1 MFAVLLLVVALT
13 NLAALFFYYG
23 FRDEAAAVGAA
34 TQAAEQIIVIRRM
47 LERAPTRQDQ
57 IELLQRLNS
66 PVMRMTFNSQP
77 LVRESDRQLPS
88 RIFLRVL
95 RREFPRDAEI
105 RADSLF
111 EDRAF
116 ENLPFMEAMDQVTD
130 RDPHYPMGDFSAGA
144 APNGGSQNGSGQDV
158 PEDFSQ
164 SPIAGAK
171 ENGARD
177 QGFFSSRAFHS
188 LRSLG
193 GTLPVADAA
202 MFRVSVRP
210 PNSTRWFNARVV
222 LNIAEPYGL
231 TAFPSWL
238 AAVSVL
244 IMGVALW
251 GVSRATGPLSV
262 FASAAERLGVD
273 VNAEPL
279 NEKGPPEVR
288 RATRAFNTMQTRV
301 KRYIQDRTQMLAA
314 ISHDLRTPITRLRL
328 RAEFVD
334 DDQQREKMMH
344 DLNEMEAMI
353 AETLVFARD
362 DAANEPA
369 SHIDVA
375 AVVANLCGELRFSGR
390 EVTYAGPDSHEF
402 LTRPLA
408 FKRAISNLIDNAIKY
423 GNTAH
428 VTLAP
433 SPAELRLY
441 VDDTGP
447 GIPVNEMDRVFQPFV
462 RLESSRSRE
471 TGGAGLGLTIAR
483 NAIRSMGGDVELE
496 NRAAGVVPHLGAGLR
511 VTVVLPVAGAEQAA
525 AD

>member
-1 MFAVLLLVVALT
+1 MKWIPPLSLRARVFAVLLLVVVGT

-66 PVMRMTFNSQP
+66 PVMRMTFNSEP
-77 LVRESDRQLPS
+77 VVRVSDRQLPS

-111 EDRAF
+111 DDRAF

-130 RDPHYPMGDFSAGA
+130 RDPHYPMGDGLT
-144 APNGGSQNGSGQDV
+144 PQNG
-158 PEDFSQ
+158 
-164 SPIAGAK
+164 
-171 ENGARD
+171 ENHDIPDEFNDRRARSRD
-177 QGFFSSRAFHS
+177 DRNRDNGFFSRRAFHR

-244 IMGVALW
+244 IMGVAVW

-279 NEKGPPEVR
+279 KEKGSPEVR

-334 DDQQREKMMH
+334 DDEQRGKMMH

-369 SHIDVA
+369 SYIDVA
-375 AVVANLCGELRFSGR
+375 AVVANVCGELRFSGR
-390 EVTYAGPDSHEF
+390 EVNYTGPDSYEF

-408 FKRAISNLIDNAIKY
+408 FKRAISNLIDNALKY
-423 GNTAH
+423 GKTAQ

-433 SPAELRLY
+433 SAGEVRLY
-441 VDDTGP
+441 VDDTGS
-447 GIPVNEMDRVFQPFV
+447 GIPPHEMDRVFQPFV
-462 RLESSRSRE
+462 RLETSRSRE

-496 NRAAGVVPHLGAGLR
+496 NRTEGGLR
-511 VTVVLPVAGAEQAA
+511 VTVVLPIAGAEQHTKA
-525 AD
+525 

>member
-1 MFAVLLLVVALT
+1 MRLPPLSLRARVFAVLLLVVAGT

-23 FRDEAAAVGAA
+23 FRDEWAAVGAA
-34 TQAAEQIIVIRRM
+34 TQGAEQIIVIRRM
-47 LERAPTRQDQ
+47 LERAPTRQEQ

-66 PVMRMTFNSQP
+66 PVMRMTFNTQP
-77 LVRESDRQLPS
+77 LVKNSDRQLPS
-88 RIFLRVL
+88 RIFLRAL

-111 EDRAF
+111 DDRAF

-130 RDPHYPMGDFSAGA
+130 MDPHFPLGDPSQGQQSADSHTIPEGFPPSPAASPSEERPRDSGEFS
-144 APNGGSQNGSGQDV
+144 
-158 PEDFSQ
+158 
-164 SPIAGAK
+164 
-171 ENGARD
+171 R
-177 QGFFSSRAFHS
+177 RAIHS

-193 GTLPVADAA
+193 GTLPVADAV

-210 PNSTRWFNARVV
+210 VNSTRWFNARVV
-222 LNIAEPYGL
+222 LNIAEPPGL
-231 TAFPSWL
+231 TAFPYWL

-244 IMGVALW
+244 LMGVALW
-251 GVSRATGPLSV
+251 GVSRATAPLPV
-262 FASAAERLGVD
+262 FAAAAERLGVD

-279 NEKGPPEVR
+279 SEKGPPEVR
-288 RATRAFNTMQTRV
+288 RATRAFNTMQMRV

-369 SHIDVA
+369 SHIDAA
-375 AVVANLCGELRFSGR
+375 AVVASLCSDLSFSGR
-390 EVTYAGPDSHEF
+390 EVAYTGPDSFEF

-408 FKRAISNLIDNAIKY
+408 FKRAITNLVDNALKY
-423 GNTAH
+423 GKTAQ

-433 SPAELRLY
+433 AAGELRIY
-441 VDDTGP
+441 IDDTGP
-447 GIPVNEMDRVFQPFV
+447 GVPPHEMDRVFQPFV
-462 RLESSRSRE
+462 RLEGSRSRE

-483 NAIRSMGGDVELE
+483 NAIRSMGGDVDLM
-496 NRAAGVVPHLGAGLR
+496 NRTEGGLR
-511 VTVVLPVAGAEQAA
+511 VTVSLPVAGAETEGTA
-525 AD
+525 

>member
-1 MFAVLLLVVALT
+1 MKSLPPLSLRARVFGVLLLVVVGT

-66 PVMRMTFNSQP
+66 PVMRMTFNETP
-77 LVRESDRQLPS
+77 LVEVSDKQLPS
-88 RIFLRVL
+88 SIFLRVL

-111 EDRAF
+111 DDRAF
-116 ENLPFMEAMDQVTD
+116 ENLPFMESMGQVTD
-130 RDPHYPMGDFSAGA
+130 RDPHFPWGEPLQATDQA
-144 APNGGSQNGSGQDV
+144 AESHAI
-158 PEDFSQ
+158 PEDF
-164 SPIAGAK
+164 PKA
-171 ENGARD
+171 ARTD
-177 QGFFSSRAFHS
+177 ERSRSTALSRRVFQR

-210 PNSTRWFNARVV
+210 PNSSRWFNARVV
-222 LNIAEPYGL
+222 LNIAQPYGL
-231 TAFPSWL
+231 SAFPSWL

-244 IMGVALW
+244 IMAVALW
-251 GVSRATGPLSV
+251 GVGRATGPLSV

-334 DDQQREKMMH
+334 DDVQRGKMMN

-353 AETLVFARD
+353 AETLIFARD

-375 AVVANLCGELRFSGR
+375 AVVASLCGDLLFSGR
-390 EVTYAGPDSHEF
+390 EVTYSGPDSFEF

-408 FKRAISNLIDNAIKY
+408 FKRAISNLIDNALKY
-423 GNTAH
+423 GKTAH
-428 VTLAP
+428 VTLVP
-433 SPAELRLY
+433 SPTEMLIF
-441 VDDTGP
+441 VEDTGP
-447 GIPVNEMDRVFQPFV
+447 GIPPQEMDRVFQPFV
-462 RLESSRSRE
+462 RLETSRSRE

-483 NAIRSMGGDVELE
+483 NAIRSMGGDVELA
-496 NRAAGVVPHLGAGLR
+496 NRPQGGLR
-511 VTVVLPVAGAEQAA
+511 VTVGMPVAGPGPYSPA
-525 AD
+525 

>member
-1 MFAVLLLVVALT
+1 MFAVLLLVVIGT

-23 FRDEAAAVGAA
+23 FRDEIAAGGAA
-34 TQAAEQIIVIRRM
+34 SQAAEQIIVIRRM
-47 LERAPTRQDQ
+47 IERAPTRQDQ

-77 LVRESDRQLPS
+77 LVRNSDRQLPS
-88 RIFLRVL
+88 RIFVRAL

-111 EDRAF
+111 DDQAF

-130 RDPHYPMGDFSAGA
+130 MDPNFPLGDR
-144 APNGGSQNGSGQDV
+144 SQTA
-158 PEDFSQ
+158 PEDAHIIPDDFPRAPEAATRDETPREAGLFS
-164 SPIAGAK
+164 
-171 ENGARD
+171 R
-177 QGFFSSRAFHS
+177 RAFHN

-210 PNSTRWFNARVV
+210 ANSTRWFNARVV
-222 LNIAEPYGL
+222 LNIAEPPGL
-231 TAFPSWL
+231 TAFPYWL

-244 IMGVALW
+244 LMGVALW
-251 GVSRATGPLSV
+251 GVSRATAPLSV

-279 NEKGPPEVR
+279 REKGPPEVR

-334 DDQQREKMMH
+334 DDEQRGKMMN

-375 AVVANLCGELRFSGR
+375 AVIASLCGDLRFAGR
-390 EVTYAGPDSHEF
+390 DATYTGPDSLEF

-408 FKRAISNLIDNAIKY
+408 FKRAITNLVDNALKY
-423 GNTAH
+423 GKTAQ

-433 SPAELRLY
+433 SASELRIF

-447 GIPVNEMDRVFQPFV
+447 GVPPHEMDRVFQPFV
-462 RLESSRSRE
+462 RLEGSRSRE

-483 NAIRSMGGDVELE
+483 NAIRSMGGDVELT
-496 NRAAGVVPHLGAGLR
+496 NRSEGGLR
-511 VTVVLPVAGAEQAA
+511 VTVSLPVAGAEPHATA
-525 AD
+525 

>member
-1 MFAVLLLVVALT
+1 MKFIPLLSLRARVFAVLLLVVVGT

-47 LERAPTRQDQ
+47 LERAPTRQDS

-66 PVMRMTFNSQP
+66 PVMRMTFNDQP
-77 LVRESDRQLPS
+77 LVRVSDRQLPS

-111 EDRAF
+111 DDQAF
-116 ENLPFMEAMDQVTD
+116 ENLPFMESMDQVTD
-130 RDPHYPMGDFSAGA
+130 RDPLFPLGEEQATAQDNGNLAIPDAFNERSARPGEDR
-144 APNGGSQNGSGQDV
+144 NRDGGFV
-158 PEDFSQ
+158 
-164 SPIAGAK
+164 
-171 ENGARD
+171 R
-177 QGFFSSRAFHS
+177 RAFHS

-210 PNSTRWFNARVV
+210 PNSQRWFNARVV

-251 GVSRATGPLSV
+251 GVSRATAPISV

-279 NEKGPPEVR
+279 REGGTPEVR

-334 DDQQREKMMH
+334 DDEQREKMMH

-390 EVTYAGPDSHEF
+390 EINYSGPDSFEF

-408 FKRAISNLIDNAIKY
+408 FKRAITNLIDNALKY
-423 GNTAH
+423 GHTAH

-433 SPAELRLY
+433 TAGELRIY
-441 VDDTGP
+441 VDDTGA
-447 GIPVNEMDRVFQPFV
+447 GIPVHEMDRVFQPFV

-483 NAIRSMGGDVELE
+483 NAIRSMGGDVELA
-496 NRAAGVVPHLGAGLR
+496 NRPEGGLR
-511 VTVVLPVAGAEQAA
+511 VTVILPVAGAEPSTKA
-525 AD
+525 

>member
-1 MFAVLLLVVALT
+1 VFAVLLLVVAGT

-23 FRDEAAAVGAA
+23 FRDEVAAGGAA

-77 LVRESDRQLPS
+77 LVRNSDSQLTS
-88 RIFLRVL
+88 RIFLRAL

-111 EDRAF
+111 DDRAF

-130 RDPHYPMGDFSAGA
+130 MDPHFPLGDPAQGEVA
-144 APNGGSQNGSGQDV
+144 ADTHTI
-158 PEDFSQ
+158 PEDFPRPPATAQ
-164 SPIAGAK
+164 G
-171 ENGARD
+171 EERGRD
-177 QGFFSSRAFHS
+177 DGFSRRAIHS

-193 GTLPVADAA
+193 GTLPVADSA

-210 PNSTRWFNARVV
+210 VNSTRWFNARVV
-222 LNIAEPYGL
+222 LNIADPPGL
-231 TAFPSWL
+231 TAFPYWL

-244 IMGVALW
+244 LMGVALW
-251 GVSRATGPLSV
+251 GVSRATAPLPV
-262 FASAAERLGVD
+262 FAAAAERLGVD

-279 NEKGPPEVR
+279 SEKGPPEVR

-334 DDQQREKMMH
+334 DDEQRGKMMH

-375 AVVANLCGELRFSGR
+375 AVVASLCSDLSFSGR
-390 EVTYAGPDSHEF
+390 EVAYAGPDSFEF

-408 FKRAISNLIDNAIKY
+408 FKRAITNLVDNALKY
-423 GNTAH
+423 GKTAQ
-428 VTLAP
+428 VTMAP
-433 SPAELRLY
+433 AAGELRIY

-447 GIPVNEMDRVFQPFV
+447 GVPPHEMDRVFQPFV

-483 NAIRSMGGDVELE
+483 NAIRSMGGDVELT
-496 NRAAGVVPHLGAGLR
+496 NRAEGGLR
-511 VTVVLPVAGAEQAA
+511 VTVSLPVAGGEQHGTA
-525 AD
+525 

>member
-1 MFAVLLLVVALT
+1 MRLVPPLSLRTRVFAVLLLVVVGT

-23 FRDEAAAVGAA
+23 FRDETVAIGAA

-47 LERAPTRQDQ
+47 IERAPTRQDQ

-66 PVMRMTFNSQP
+66 PVMRMTFNDQP
-77 LVRESDRQLPS
+77 LVRVSDRQLPS

-111 EDRAF
+111 DDRAF
-116 ENLPFMEAMDQVTD
+116 DNLPFVEALGLVSDN
-130 RDPHYPMGDFSAGA
+130 DPHFPLGDLQRAPQSAGA
-144 APNGGSQNGSGQDV
+144 DDFPPVTRHNEDRNGGI
-158 PEDFSQ
+158 FSRRVFQ
-164 SPIAGAK
+164 
-171 ENGARD
+171 
-177 QGFFSSRAFHS
+177 S

-210 PNSTRWFNARVV
+210 PNSTRWINARVV
-222 LNIAEPYGL
+222 LNIAEPYSL

-279 NEKGPPEVR
+279 SEKGPPEVR
-288 RATRAFNTMQTRV
+288 RASLAFNTMQMRV
-301 KRYIQDRTQMLAA
+301 KRYIKDRTQMLAA

-334 DDQQREKMMH
+334 DDEQREKMMN

-375 AVVANLCGELRFSGR
+375 AVVAALCGELRFSGR
-390 EVTYAGPDSHEF
+390 EVGYAGPDSFEF

-408 FKRAISNLIDNAIKY
+408 FKRAISNLIDNALKY
-423 GNTAH
+423 GRTAQ

-433 SPAELRLY
+433 SGAELRIY

-447 GIPVNEMDRVFQPFV
+447 GIPPAEMDRVFLPFV
-462 RLESSRSRE
+462 RLETSRSRE

-483 NAIRSMGGDVELE
+483 NAIRSMGGDVELM
-496 NRAAGVVPHLGAGLR
+496 NRTEGGLR
-511 VTVVLPVAGAEQAA
+511 VTVVLPVAGADQDPDETP
-525 AD
+525 

>member
-1 MFAVLLLVVALT
+1 MKWFWPLSLRARVFAVLLLVVVGT
-13 NLAALFFYYG
+13 NAAAAFFYYS

-34 TQAAEQIIVIRRM
+34 TQAAEQIIVIRHM
-47 LERAPTRQDQ
+47 LERATTRQDQ

-77 LVRESDRQLPS
+77 LVQVSDRQLPS
-88 RIFLRVL
+88 RIFLRAL

-111 EDRAF
+111 DDRAF
-116 ENLPFMEAMDQVTD
+116 ENLPFMEAMDMVTD
-130 RDPHYPMGDFSAGA
+130 RDPHYPMGDYTNGA
-144 APNGGSQNGSGQDV
+144 APGAEAAGV
-158 PEDFSQ
+158 PEDFSRN
-164 SPIAGAK
+164 PRARPREGAP
-171 ENGARD
+171 RD
-177 QGFFSSRAFHS
+177 DGFLSRRTLQR

-210 PNSTRWFNARVV
+210 PNSTRWFNARIV

-251 GVSRATGPLSV
+251 GVGRATGPLSV

-279 NEKGPPEVR
+279 KEKGPPEVC

-334 DDQQREKMMH
+334 DDEQREKMMH

-362 DAANEPA
+362 DAAAEPA

-390 EVTYAGPDSHEF
+390 EVTYTGPDSYEF

-408 FKRAISNLIDNAIKY
+408 FKRAVTNLVDNALKY
-423 GNTAH
+423 GHGAA

-433 SPAELRLY
+433 TDTEL
-441 VDDTGP
+441 VITIDDQGP
-447 GIPVNEMDRVFQPFV
+447 GIPAHEMDRVFQPFV

-483 NAIRSMGGDVELE
+483 NAIRSMGGDVELA
-496 NRAAGVVPHLGAGLR
+496 NRDQGGLR
-511 VTVVLPVAGAEQAA
+511 VTVTLPAAGPRAKA
-525 AD
+525 

>member
-1 MFAVLLLVVALT
+1 MKFVPLLSLRARVFAVLLLVVVGT

-77 LVRESDRQLPS
+77 VVQVSDRQLPS

-111 EDRAF
+111 DDRAF
-116 ENLPFMEAMDQVTD
+116 ENLPFMESMGMVTD
-130 RDPHYPMGDFSAGA
+130 LDPRFPLGDVQQGA
-144 APNGGSQNGSGQDV
+144 SQNGDSHDI
-158 PEDFSQ
+158 PDEFN
-164 SPIAGAK
+164 
-171 ENGARD
+171 ERRARQRD
-177 QGFFSSRAFHS
+177 DRGRDTGFLSRRAFHS

-210 PNSTRWFNARVV
+210 PNSQRWFNARVV

-251 GVSRATGPLSV
+251 GVSRATGPLFV

-279 NEKGPPEVR
+279 KEKGPPEVR

-334 DDQQREKMMH
+334 DDEQRDKMMH

-375 AVVANLCGELRFSGR
+375 AVVAALCGELSFSGR
-390 EVTYAGPDSHEF
+390 EVTYTGPDSSEF

-408 FKRAISNLIDNAIKY
+408 FKRAITNLVDNALKY
-423 GNTAH
+423 GKTAH

-433 SPAELRLY
+433 SASELRIY
-441 VDDTGP
+441 VDDTGS
-447 GIPVNEMDRVFQPFV
+447 GIPLHEMDRVFQPFV

-483 NAIRSMGGDVELE
+483 NAIRSMGGDVELA
-496 NRAAGVVPHLGAGLR
+496 NRPEGGLR
-511 VTVVLPVAGAEQAA
+511 VTVILPVAGAETTAQA
-525 AD
+525 

>member
-1 MFAVLLLVVALT
+1 MRFIPPLSLRARVFAVLLLVVVGT
-13 NLAALFFYYG
+13 NLAAAFFYYG

-66 PVMRMTFNSQP
+66 PVMRMTFNATP
-77 LVRESDRQLPS
+77 LVEVSDRQLPS

-111 EDRAF
+111 DDRAF
-116 ENLPFMEAMDQVTD
+116 ENLPFMESMDQVTD
-130 RDPHYPMGDFSAGA
+130 RDPHFPLGEPFEVPQAKDSHPMPDDLPPVARVEERSRGGLFSRR
-144 APNGGSQNGSGQDV
+144 SFQ
-158 PEDFSQ
+158 
-164 SPIAGAK
+164 
-171 ENGARD
+171 R
-177 QGFFSSRAFHS
+177 

-193 GTLPVADAA
+193 GTLPVADSA

-238 AAVSVL
+238 AAVSLL

-251 GVSRATGPLSV
+251 GVGRATGPLSV

-279 NEKGPPEVR
+279 SEKGPPEVR

-334 DDQQREKMMH
+334 DDEQRKKMMN

-353 AETLVFARD
+353 AETLIFARD

-375 AVVANLCGELRFSGR
+375 AVVASLCGDLRFSGR
-390 EVTYAGPDSHEF
+390 DVTYAGPDSLEF
-402 LTRPLA
+402 LTRPMA
-408 FKRAISNLIDNAIKY
+408 FKRAISNLIDNALKY
-423 GNTAH
+423 GKTAH

-433 SPAELRLY
+433 SAAELRIF
-441 VDDTGP
+441 VDDTGQ
-447 GIPVNEMDRVFQPFV
+447 GIPPQEMDRVFQPFV
-462 RLESSRSRE
+462 RLETSRSRE

-483 NAIRSMGGDVELE
+483 NAVRSMGGDVELT
-496 NRAAGVVPHLGAGLR
+496 NREGGGLR
-511 VTVVLPVAGAEQAA
+511 VTVVLPVAGAEQHKA
-525 AD
+525 

>member
-1 MFAVLLLVVALT
+1 MKLIPLLSLRARVFAVLLLVVVGT
-13 NLAALFFYYG
+13 NLAALFFYYS

-47 LERAPTRQDQ
+47 LERAPTRQDS

-66 PVMRMTFNSQP
+66 PVMRMTFNDQP
-77 LVRESDRQLPS
+77 VVRVSDRQLPS

-111 EDRAF
+111 DDQAF
-116 ENLPFMEAMDQVTD
+116 ENLPFMESMDMVTD
-130 RDPHYPMGDFSAGA
+130 RDPNYPLGDTQQGASRDADSHVIPDEFSERRAQPREGR
-144 APNGGSQNGSGQDV
+144 P
-158 PEDFSQ
+158 
-164 SPIAGAK
+164 
-171 ENGARD
+171 RD
-177 QGFFSSRAFHS
+177 GFFSRRSFQR

-210 PNSTRWFNARVV
+210 PNSQRWFNARVV

-231 TAFPSWL
+231 TAFPTWL
-238 AAVSVL
+238 AAVSVF

-251 GVSRATGPLSV
+251 GVSRATGPISV

-279 NEKGPPEVR
+279 KEGGTPEVR

-334 DDQQREKMMH
+334 DDEQRDKMMN

-390 EVTYAGPDSHEF
+390 EVVYTGPDSSEF

-408 FKRAISNLIDNAIKY
+408 FKRAITNLVDNALKY
-423 GNTAH
+423 GKTAH

-433 SPAELRLY
+433 TASELRIY
-441 VDDTGP
+441 VDDTGA
-447 GIPVNEMDRVFQPFV
+447 GIPLHEMDRVFQPFV

-483 NAIRSMGGDVELE
+483 NAIRSMGGDVELA
-496 NRAAGVVPHLGAGLR
+496 NRPEGGLR
-511 VTVVLPVAGAEQAA
+511 VTVILPVAGAEPSAKA
-525 AD
+525 

>member
-1 MFAVLLLVVALT
+1 MKWMPPLSLRARVFAVLLLVVVGT
-13 NLAALFFYYG
+13 NLAALFFYYS

-77 LVRESDRQLPS
+77 VVGVSDRQLPS
-88 RIFLRVL
+88 RIFLRIL
-95 RREFPRDAEI
+95 RREFPRDADI

-111 EDRAF
+111 DDRAF
-116 ENLPFMEAMDQVTD
+116 DNLPFMESMDMVTD
-130 RDPHYPMGDFSAGA
+130 RDPNYPMGDGLQGA
-144 APNGGSQNGSGQDV
+144 GQD
-158 PEDFSQ
+158 
-164 SPIAGAK
+164 AGNLQIPD
-171 ENGARD
+171 EFNQRRARPRGD
-177 QGFFSSRAFHS
+177 RGRDNGFFSRRTMQR

-193 GTLPVADAA
+193 GSLPVADAA
-202 MFRVSVRP
+202 MFRVSIRA
-210 PNSTRWFNARVV
+210 PNTTRWFNARVV

-244 IMGVALW
+244 IMGVAIW
-251 GVSRATGPLSV
+251 GVSRATGPLFV

-279 NEKGPPEVR
+279 KEKGPPEVR

-334 DDQQREKMMH
+334 DDEQRGKMMH

-390 EVTYAGPDSHEF
+390 EVTYTGPDSSEF

-408 FKRAISNLIDNAIKY
+408 FKRAISNLIDNALKY
-423 GNTAH
+423 GKTAH

-433 SPAELRLY
+433 SASELRIY

-447 GIPVNEMDRVFQPFV
+447 GVPPHEMDRVFQPFV

-496 NRAAGVVPHLGAGLR
+496 NRSEGGLR
-511 VTVVLPVAGAEQAA
+511 VTVVLPVAGADAHVKA
-525 AD
+525 

>member
-1 MFAVLLLVVALT
+1 MRSVPPLSLRARVFAVLLLVVVGT

-47 LERAPTRQDQ
+47 LERAPARQDQ

-66 PVMRMTFNSQP
+66 PVMRMTFNDQP

-111 EDRAF
+111 DDRAF
-116 ENLPFMEAMDQVTD
+116 ENMSFLESMDQVTD
-130 RDPHYPMGDFSAGA
+130 RDPHFPLGDLAPAAPEGVQRHDVPDDFSAA
-144 APNGGSQNGSGQDV
+144 RARAR
-158 PEDFSQ
+158 ED
-164 SPIAGAK
+164 
-171 ENGARD
+171 RD
-177 QGFFSSRAFHS
+177 TKFFASRALHS

-193 GTLPVADAA
+193 GTLPVADSA
-202 MFRVSVRP
+202 MFRVAVRP

-238 AAVSVL
+238 AAVSVF
-244 IMGVALW
+244 IMSVALW
-251 GVSRATGPLSV
+251 GVSRATAPLSV

-314 ISHDLRTPITRLRL
+314 ISHDLRTPITRMKL

-334 DDQQREKMMH
+334 DDEQRGKMMN

-353 AETLVFARD
+353 AETLIFARD

-375 AVVANLCGELRFSGR
+375 AVVAAMCGELRFVGCD
-390 EVTYAGPDSHEF
+390 VNYTGPDSYDF

-408 FKRAISNLIDNAIKY
+408 FKRAISNLIDNALKY
-423 GNTAH
+423 GKIAN

-433 SPAELRLY
+433 SAAELRIY

-447 GIPVNEMDRVFQPFV
+447 GIPPHEMDRVFQPFV

-483 NAIRSMGGDVELE
+483 NAVRSMGGDVELT
-496 NRAAGVVPHLGAGLR
+496 NRTEGGLR
-511 VTVVLPVAGAEQAA
+511 VTVVLPIPGAEEESRA
-525 AD
+525 

>member
-1 MFAVLLLVVALT
+1 MRSVPPLSLRARVFAVLLLVVVGT

-47 LERAPTRQDQ
+47 LERAPTRQNQ

-66 PVMRMTFNSQP
+66 PVMRMTFNEQP
-77 LVRESDRQLPS
+77 LVRVSDRQLPS

-111 EDRAF
+111 DDRAF
-116 ENLPFMEAMDQVTD
+116 ENLPFLESMDQVTD
-130 RDPHYPMGDFSAGA
+130 RDPHFPLGDVPQTAPENADAHDVPDDFSA
-144 APNGGSQNGSGQDV
+144 SR
-158 PEDFSQ
+158 
-164 SPIAGAK
+164 
-171 ENGARD
+171 ARPREERD
-177 QGFFSSRAFHS
+177 TGFFSSRAFHS

-193 GTLPVADAA
+193 GTLPVADSA

-222 LNIAEPYGL
+222 LNIAGPYGL

-238 AAVSVL
+238 AAVSVF

-251 GVSRATGPLSV
+251 GVSRATAPLSV

-279 NEKGPPEVR
+279 SEKCPPEVR
-288 RATRAFNTMQTRV
+288 RATRPFNTMQTRV

-314 ISHDLRTPITRLRL
+314 ISHDLRTPITRLKL

-334 DDQQREKMMH
+334 DDEQRDKMMH

-353 AETLVFARD
+353 AETLIFARD

-375 AVVANLCGELRFSGR
+375 AVVAAMCGELRFSGR
-390 EVTYAGPDSHEF
+390 EVNYTGPDSYDF

-408 FKRAISNLIDNAIKY
+408 FKRAISNLIDNALKY
-423 GNTAH
+423 GKTAH

-433 SPAELRLY
+433 SVSGLRLC

-447 GIPVNEMDRVFQPFV
+447 GIPPHEMDRVFQPFV

-483 NAIRSMGGDVELE
+483 NAVRSMGGDVELT
-496 NRAAGVVPHLGAGLR
+496 NRAEGGLR
-511 VTVVLPVAGAEQAA
+511 VTVLLPIPGAEEDAKA
-525 AD
+525 